1 MLSQDGSPFPH
12 NERASRAK
20 TKSPGLNWVRGSSG
34 WSGET
39 GENLSRHAVRGRG
52 FRLAFYRSGPPQFR
66 LPRKEQARKR
76 LLINHSKTIGCSGP
90 PRSTLLCAAARGG
103 VQAASASASV
113 QRVVD
118 DLAADDGEIAE
129 AVERK
134 ADAERLGGIDVGL
147 GDRRHM
153 RDRPMKVGDGRRGVH
168 RLKRASERSTRFRE
182 SCDFPGLRAPENSD
196 AAEPSRSPRRRA
208 RGAIPATDFFSVDC
222 WPRINL
228 LFQQIAVATNSA
240 HSGEGCNR
248 ASAHMRLVPE
258 GGPPLNSPR
267 GNAAGHRRVVA
278 GGGSS
283 AGACALSATSL
294 SAPMRRTEGTDQTE
308 KNKRGG
314 RIFQEE
320 EVMVE
325 RVPGSREEDA
335 WLSDEQL
342 EHVAPAESEPFQGPV
357 PTRMISNGEYMP
369 FPQTQKQKQVEERV
383 KELA

>member
-1 MLSQDGSPFPH
+1 VRPISKRERAPRAERRSPPLWATRIRRRLPFRAARDPMPSQDGSPFPH

-153 RDRPMKVGDGRRGVH
+153 RDRPMKVGDGRRGVY

-196 AAEPSRSPRRRA
+196 AAEPSRSPRRRT
-208 RGAIPATDFFSVDC
+208 RGAIPAADFFS
-222 WPRINL
+222 R
-228 LFQQIAVATNSA
+228 
-240 HSGEGCNR
+240 
-248 ASAHMRLVPE
+248 
-258 GGPPLNSPR
+258 
-267 GNAAGHRRVVA
+267 
-278 GGGSS
+278 
-283 AGACALSATSL
+283 
-294 SAPMRRTEGTDQTE
+294 
-308 KNKRGG
+308 
-314 RIFQEE
+314 
-320 EVMVE
+320 
-325 RVPGSREEDA
+325 
-335 WLSDEQL
+335 
-342 EHVAPAESEPFQGPV
+342 
-357 PTRMISNGEYMP
+357 
-369 FPQTQKQKQVEERV
+369 
-383 KELA
+383 